1 MYKMK
6 PYESRKTEKY
16 MGFGVFYNGVEVFTL
31 PVGYDK
37 LCEKFAE
44 MLNKAFNDG
53 YSYKD
58 NT

>member
-1 MYKMK
+1 MK

-16 MGFGVFYNGVEVFTL
+16 TGFGVFYNGVEVFTL